1 MADDSVAAPAA
12 SESAAPVSGPMSSV
26 ADIASFMSERRQKA
40 AAETPEAPAANRA
53 APDDDTDSE
62 PADAGD
68 EDAGPDEAP
77 GEADDGDEAGEP
89 PIDPPRT
96 WSKAE
101 KEAFR
106 LLPPEHQ
113 RAIADRESERDSH
126 YQRGLQDA
134 AAKSKAA
141 EAERQAAEQAR
152 QQYEAALPS
161 LYQQFQTQFASEFAD
176 IKSWDDV
183 RTMRETDPMRFLAW
197 QEARTKGE
205 ALRVEAAAAQQR
217 QEHEA
222 RERWQQYVADQDAR
236 FIEKAPEFRDPKKA
250 AELASEA
257 KAMFS
262 DLGFEAAEL
271 AGLWEGGKPINFR
284 DHRVQLAFRDALRWR
299 NAEKARKAAKPVVT
313 PVQKPGAPTER
324 AAVSERTLA
333 ELRNKATQTG
343 ATRDIAALLAARR
356 KVKAS

>member
-1 MADDSVAAPAA
+1 MADDSAVAPAA
-12 SESAAPVSGPMSSV
+12 NETAAPTAPSGGSV
-26 ADIASFMSERRQKA
+26 AEIANFMTERRQR
-40 AAETPEAPAANRA
+40 AAEAPEAPAARRA
-53 APDDDTDSE
+53 EPDHDSE
-62 PADAGD
+62 PADEAGY
-68 EDAGPDEAP
+68 EDAEPVEVP
-77 GEADDGDEAGEP
+77 GESEDGDEAGEP

-113 RAIADRESERDSH
+113 RAIADRESERDTH

-134 AAKSKAA
+134 AQKARAA
-141 EAERQAAEQAR
+141 EQREQAAEQAR

-161 LYQQFQTQFASEFAD
+161 LYQQFQTQFATEFAD
-176 IKSWDDV
+176 IKTWDDL
-183 RTMRETDPMRFLAW
+183 RAMREADPMRFMAW

-205 ALRVEAAAAQQR
+205 ALRAEAHAAHQR

-222 RERWQQYVADQDAR
+222 TERWQRYITDEDAK

-250 AELASEA
+250 AELAAEA
-257 KAMFS
+257 KAMFN

-271 AGLWEGGKPINFR
+271 AGLWDGGKPINFR

-313 PVQKPGAPTER
+313 PVQKPGAPAERGAASDRHLTEL
-324 AAVSERTLA
+324 T
-333 ELRNKATQTG
+333 NKAKQTG
-343 ATRDIAALLAARR
+343 APRDIAALLSARR
-356 KVKAS
+356 KIKAS